1 MDASLFSWS
10 GLIITVLVVV
20 AIFAIIFF
28 AVRGIV
34 RFVQR
39 RRQLRAEALAPRQL

>member
-10 GLIITVLVVV
+10 GLIITLLVVV
-20 AIFAIIFF
+20 AIFAIVFF

-34 RFVQR
+34 RFIRR
-39 RRQLRAEALAPRQL
+39 RRQQRVEVTSSGGM